1 MTDNSIILPV
11 IIHLVTAVILIF
23 SWNNVSLQKIIS
35 ITASVAALLT
45 SIFIFEKTW
54 DNGILTTQ
62 AGNWVAPFGITFIAD
77 VFSCTMVLLT
87 NISAVAVCIFSTV
100 GLRKERMRYGYFP
113 ILHFLIMGLCGAFLT
128 GDIFNLYVWFEIIII
143 ASFVLM
149 TLGGRR
155 PQISGGIKYVTINIF
170 ASIIFLTAIA
180 ILYGLTGSLN
190 IADLSG
196 KVAEVENRGLV
207 NVAAMMFFVSFGIK
221 SAVFPLYFW
230 LPSSYHTP
238 PSVIAAIFS
247 GILTKVGV
255 YALLRM
261 FTLIF
266 VPDVFTTNVIMGVA
280 VATLLTGA
288 LGALVQKD
296 LRRIFSFLI
305 VCHIGYMIAGL
316 GMFTE
321 VALTGA
327 LFYLVHDVV
336 VKTNIFLVSGL
347 IAKIK
352 GTVELK
358 DLGGLY
364 STYPKI
370 SILIAVVFFSLVG
383 VPPLSGFWPKLF
395 LVNAG
400 FATESYLLIG
410 AILFASFITLYIIAR
425 IWSEVFWKEE
435 PVKNKRT
442 FDDFTAMKLNHK
454 VLMVLPIALLALVS
468 VYIGVGAEK
477 VVTVTK
483 HIASE
488 MKDNRPYIKAVLG
501 EPVSQP

>member
-1 MTDNSIILPV
+1 MTDNNIILPIV
-11 IIHLVTAVILIF
+11 IHLATAVILIF

-35 ITASVAALLT
+35 ITASVVALLV
-45 SIFIFEKTW
+45 SIYLFGKTW
-54 DNGILTTQ
+54 NDGILTTQ
-62 AGNWVAPFGITFIAD
+62 AGNWIAPYGITFVSD
-77 VFSCTMVLLT
+77 VFSSTMVMLT
-87 NISAVAVCIFSTV
+87 NISGVAVCIFSTV

-180 ILYGLTGSLN
+180 IIYGLTGSLN

-196 KVAEVENRGLV
+196 KIAEVENRGLV
-207 NVAAMMFFVSFGIK
+207 NVAAMLFFVSFGIK

-238 PSVIAAIFS
+238 PSAIAAIFA
-247 GILTKVGV
+247 GLLTKVGV

-266 VPDVFTTNVIMGVA
+266 VPDVFTTNIILGVA

-321 VALTGA
+321 VALTGV
-327 LFYLVHDVV
+327 LFYLVHDVM
-336 VKTNIFLVSGL
+336 VKTNMFLVSGL
-347 IAKIK
+347 ISKIK
-352 GTVELK
+352 GTVVLK

-370 SILIAVVFFSLVG
+370 SVLIAVVFFSLVG

-395 LVNAG
+395 LINAG
-400 FATESYLLIG
+400 FSTEAYIMIG
-410 AILFASFITLYIIAR
+410 AIIFASFITLYVIAK
-425 IWSEVFWKEE
+425 IWSEVFWKEA
-435 PVKNKRT
+435 PLNNKK
-442 FDDFTAMKLNHK
+442 FDDFAAMKLNHK

-477 VVTVTK
+477 VINVTK

-488 MKDNRPYIKAVLG
+488 MKDNKPYIKAVLG